1 MEQNL
6 AEANT
11 TNTNNNSTEKK
22 HWYLKLKERWGVSS
36 DFQVALIFL
45 VFGLTGST
53 VVYVKGFFFQLIG
66 FSDTTP
72 GWIKTVTYLL
82 FIFPAYQVLLLTYAF
97 IFGQFDF
104 FWAKMKK
111 MGKGIKRLFGG
122 KKSDK

>member
-1 MEQNL
+1 MEHNV
-6 AEANT
+6 AEAKKT
-11 TNTNNNSTEKK
+11 DANNNSTEKK

-36 DFQVALIFL
+36 DFQVFLIFV

-53 VVYVKGFFFQLIG
+53 VVYVKGFFFQIIG
-66 FSDTTP
+66 FDAATP

-82 FIFPAYQVLLLTYAF
+82 FIFPAYQALLLIYAF

-122 KKSDK
+122 KKSSK